1 MSITE
6 LRQWIH
12 AQLETIDPRAGEASA
27 EYADVVRELK
37 IRTLEFNPTLSLSLP
52 ILDKKYAA
60 SAVGQL
66 RRVLEEIETP
76 SVPDGDVLDP
86 PDVARLMECSPDTV
100 REWIRSGQLRASN
113 VASGNRPRWKIKRS
127 DLETFLQTRQANP
140 APAPR
145 ERRRNNGDVTEFF

>member
-1 MSITE
+1 MSVAE
-6 LRQWIH
+6 LKIWIR

-52 ILDKKYAA
+52 IRDKKYAA

-76 SVPDGDVLDP
+76 PPAIEGGDMSV
-86 PDVARLMECSPDTV
+86 
-100 REWIRSGQLRASN
+100 QQ
-113 VASGNRPRWKIKRS
+113 VASLLGVSKETVYGLCAS
-127 DLETFLQTRQANP
+127 GDLECNRHG
-140 APAPR
+140 
-145 ERRRNNGDVTEFF
+145 RRITISPQQLEEYRRLSVR